1 MQNSSHPPQEEVSL
15 SFLSPKSNG
24 TLNRTELKA
33 GTELK
38 VLGVRSPIFSV
49 LFNKFLFSACCTL
62 SLFSISA
69 ALADDD
75 KEENLP
81 TIALGSV
88 VVVGAL
94 EQVTPFK
101 ETQSA
106 ADLSKNLVQDEHDLL
121 RHELSVGVNES
132 GRTGS
137 NGFAIRGVDKDRVA
151 VIVDGLPQAESF
163 MPSIYRG
170 YGYFNGSINSTE
182 YENISAVTI
191 NKGANSVSDGSGAI
205 GGSLYFTTKTVDD
218 IVKSGQRW
226 GLYWKTGYS
235 SKNREWRQVLGAG
248 YRGDRF
254 FGFAQ
259 LTKRRGHETVNSG
272 NGEEIYGPARGRPD
286 PQMKHGSSWLTKWGV
301 NITDEQTLTAFYE
314 NRRQDNRTEE
324 RSFDAWGTYRFAKD
338 TAPYRRFGV
347 EYDYIPLDSSWL
359 DTLNIVYADQKIDM
373 RSDTY
378 NVSQKDPTDITQ
390 RYYRAFEQRQ
400 KLFKSQL
407 FALPISL
414 SEQEHLLQAKL
425 ELRRGMLKNSNRDIL
440 YLSGVAHPSNYSI
453 MTPVKSSVTAFSL
466 QDEIT
471 VTPQLSLTLGARYDH
486 YQYSPQ
492 MDGSNKFPVSFNG
505 EKKSFSKTSWQ
516 LGIHYQITPEQLIGY
531 RISTGFR
538 APKIEELFFEFGKG
552 GMNHFMPNPQLRPET
567 ALNQEITYQ
576 FKNEYV
582 EIGLGAFHSK
592 YRNFIDE
599 RVSEKLEPN
608 PYYPYSWDSKPY
620 LSINQIQ
627 FVNVAHAHISGLE
640 LNATLNGPLFG
651 LSESWKFHIK
661 GHYSKGKNQDGD
673 PLKSIQPWS
682 ALMSIEYQDPA
693 QRWNSTLTARYS
705 AAKRGKDTKETQ
717 YSWRGKEE
725 TEWKWLSPSYFVV
738 DVTTQ
743 VKLDRDLTL
752 NFGVFNLFNR
762 SYATWDSLRDLPT
775 FGTTNRIDRDSRGL
789 ERFTAPKRNFAISID
804 GRF

>member
-1 MQNSSHPPQEEVSL
+1 MKNKSRPSFREGASALFSFQNS
-15 SFLSPKSNG
+15 FSP
-24 TLNRTELKA
+24 L
-33 GTELK
+33 
-38 VLGVRSPIFSV
+38 
-49 LFNKFLFSACCTL
+49 LFTGICAL
-62 SLFSISA
+62 SLLSVSISV
-69 ALADDD
+69 ALADD
-75 KEENLP
+75 EEELP

-88 VVVGAL
+88 VVVGAPA
-94 EQVTPFK
+94 QTSPFK
-101 ETQSA
+101 QTQTA
-106 ADLSKNLVQDEHDLL
+106 TDLSKNLVQDERDLL

-132 GRTGS
+132 GRAGS

-151 VIVDGLPQAESF
+151 VIVDGLPQAETF
-163 MPSIYRG
+163 MPSIYKG
-170 YGYFNGSINSTE
+170 YGYFNGSINSAE
-182 YENISAVTI
+182 YENISSVTV
-191 NKGANSVSDGSGAI
+191 NKGANSVSDGSGAV
-205 GGSLYFTTKTVDD
+205 GGSLYFTTKSVDD
-218 IVKSGQRW
+218 IVKPGQKW

-259 LTKRRGHETVNSG
+259 FTKRRGHETINSG
-272 NGEEIYGPARGRPD
+272 SGEEIYGPARGRPD
-286 PQMKHGSSWLTKWGV
+286 PQMKHSSSWLTKWGI

-314 NRRQDNRTEE
+314 NRRQSNRTEE
-324 RSFDAWGTYRFAKD
+324 RSFNSFGTYRFAND
-338 TAPYRRFGV
+338 TAPYRRFGL
-347 EYDYIPLDSSWL
+347 EYDYIPLESTWL
-359 DTLNIVYADQKIDM
+359 DTFNIVYADQKIDM
-373 RSDTY
+373 RADSY
-378 NVSQKDPTDITQ
+378 NVSEKDPSKITQ
-390 RYYRAFEQRQ
+390 HYYRAFDQRQ
-400 KLFKSQL
+400 KILKTQL
-407 FALPISL
+407 FTLPL
-414 SEQEHLLQAKL
+414 NLGEQEHLLQAKL
-425 ELRRGMLKNSNRDIL
+425 EYRRGELKNSNRDIL
-440 YLSGVAHPSNYSI
+440 YLSGVAHPEQYSI

-471 VTPQLSLTLGARYDH
+471 IAPQLSLTLGARYDH

-492 MDGSNKFPVSFNG
+492 MDGSNKFPVSFDS
-505 EKKSFSKTSWQ
+505 EKKSFSKISWQ
-516 LGIHYQITPEQLIGY
+516 LGINYQITPEQQIGY

-576 FKNEYV
+576 FKNEYA
-582 EIGLGAFHSK
+582 EIGLGAFYSK

-608 PYYPYSWDSKPY
+608 PYYPYEWGSKPY

-640 LNATLNGPLFG
+640 LNATLNGPLLG
-651 LSESWKFHIK
+651 LSESWKFHLK
-661 GHYSKGKNQDGD
+661 GQYSKGKNQDGD

-682 ALMSIEYQDPA
+682 ALMSVEYQDPS
-693 QRWNSTLTARYS
+693 QRWNSILTARYS

-725 TEWKWLSPSYFVV
+725 KEWPWLSPSYFVV
-738 DVTTQ
+738 DLTTQ
-743 VKLDRDLTL
+743 VKLDRDITL

-762 SYATWDSLRDLPT
+762 SYSTWDNLRDLPT
-775 FGTTNRIDRDSRGL
+775 FGTTNRIDPDGRGL
-789 ERFTAPKRNFAISID
+789 ERFTAPKRNFAISIE